1 MMPIEKVTLPEK
13 FASFTEH
20 WRPKIVGELNG
31 QEVKVVKFKGEFV
44 WHQHEDADEM
54 FLVWRG
60 RMRVEFRDR
69 AVELAPG
76 EFLIVPR
83 GIEHR
88 TAAEEETEV
97 VLFEPAA
104 TRNTGNVSATMRLTA
119 PGGVKMLGSDFHHD
133 HRHRVMLGV
142 AEGNPDGRGAALF
155 AQFLRASFEDDEW
168 FSAGFPVNID
178 IFPSHG
184 PADPRAERL

>member
-1 MMPIEKVTLPEK
+1 MDKVSLEQK
-13 FASFTEH
+13 FASFSEH

-31 QEVKVVKFKGEFV
+31 HEVKVVKFKGEFV
-44 WHQHEDADEM
+44 WHHHDGADEM

-69 AVELAPG
+69 AVELGPG

-88 TAAEEETEV
+88 TAAKEETEV

-104 TRNTGNVSATMRLTA
+104 TRNTGNVADDRLTA
-119 PGGVKMLGSDFHHD
+119 PNGV
-133 HRHRVMLGV
+133 
-142 AEGNPDGRGAALF
+142 
-155 AQFLRASFEDDEW
+155 
-168 FSAGFPVNID
+168 
-178 IFPSHG
+178 
-184 PADPRAERL
+184 RL